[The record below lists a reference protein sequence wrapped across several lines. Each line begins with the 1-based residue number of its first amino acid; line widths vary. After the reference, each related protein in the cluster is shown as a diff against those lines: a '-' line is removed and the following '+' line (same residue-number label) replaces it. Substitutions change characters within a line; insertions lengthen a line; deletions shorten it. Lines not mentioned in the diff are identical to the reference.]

1 MTEKK
6 IALIVQSLS
15 KGGMERSNAI
25 LSKILT
31 EIGYETTIISV
42 FNTIDFEYGGKFI
55 SLETSANIEK
65 KVIRRKWSKL
75 LKAKKIFNEHNF
87 DIIIDSR
94 TRPSFLKEFFIQ
106 KLLYKKTPTIYVVH
120 SYSLAEFFNTRIGS
134 IFLYRKKQLITVSNG
149 ITKNIKSTF
158 NLKKVNTIY
167 NSFEIALPTTNQLP
181 FLFEK
186 KYILFYGRIDNRSKN
201 LFFLLDAFKKSILPQ
216 KKIDLVIL
224 GEGPDLKNLKNYA
237 AKNNLTQHI
246 IFKPFTKSPF
256 NFVKNALF
264 TVMTSH
270 YEGFPM
276 TLIESMSLATP
287 VVSLNFKSG
296 PSEIIKTGENGILVC
311 SKSTT
316 DFSKALDRM
325 IIDKSFYKKCKL
337 GAPKSVHKFKKEYI
351 SPKWIEIIENA

>member
-55 SLETSANIEK
+55 SLETFANIEK
-65 KVIRRKWSKL
+65 KVIRRKWSKF

-87 DIIIDSR
+87 DIM
-94 TRPSFLKEFFIQ
+94 
-106 KLLYKKTPTIYVVH
+106 
-120 SYSLAEFFNTRIGS
+120 
-134 IFLYRKKQLITVSNG
+134 YRKKQLITVSNG

-167 NSFEIALPTTNQLP
+167 NSFEIALPTINQLP

-256 NFVKNALF
+256 NYVKNALF

-337 GAPKSVHKFKKEYI
+337 GAPISVHKFKKEYI